1 MKLGKVLLLT
11 AAVLG
16 AAGSLSVTD
25 VQAKTGYQRTK
36 NLAVKPKAF
45 YSTSKHG
52 ATYQANGSL
61 TNFKFKKN
69 HALTHY
75 RDSTWVATS
84 KTYIKMHGK
93 HRLYYYV
100 HNSDGKAKGWVWS
113 GYLKAGKHNQM
124 RHEESKQ
131 VGNYVMAKPGKLY
144 QFGGGYRTKGFN
156 PFNIRFKHGI
166 KLSDKVTY
174 KRTQLWTVYKHGKAS
189 KYYYVT
195 SSDNQVK
202 GWVWHGFLKPGE
214 VKEAAKKPAPA
225 VTKPSG
231 GTSNN
236 QSNIGGVVVNS
247 KPTTPDQKPNLEN
260 WTTDDGKRERVVV
273 DYFELTNYLNKG
285 GSYNNAV
292 SVVMESK
299 FVNGKYIK
307 QRQTLTNITSELV
320 GNDAYSM
327 HRQIFATIDGKKTPV
342 NGYLKDPILLN
353 GDAIYNDSDDDYFV
367 SVREPERFKHYDIDQ
382 QDAYITEVP
391 VWYQYSVQDND
402 YSVWRFNLKTN
413 QWDKTQ
419 SHVADVVIH

>member
-16 AAGSLSVTD
+16 TVSSLAVTD
-25 VQAKTGYQRTK
+25 VQAKTGYHRTK
-36 NLAVKPKAF
+36 NTAVKPKAF

-75 RDSTWVATS
+75 RDSTWIATS

-93 HRLYYYV
+93 HHLYYYV
-100 HNSDGKAKGWVWS
+100 HNSDGKAQGWVWS

-124 RHEESKQ
+124 RQEASKQ

-144 QFGGGYRTKGFN
+144 QFGGGYRAKHFS

-214 VKEAAKKPAPA
+214 VKEAAKKPAPV
-225 VTKPSG
+225 VTKPNG
-231 GTSNN
+231 GS
-236 QSNIGGVVVNS
+236 VAV
-247 KPTTPDQKPNLEN
+247 TPNPVSPIQKPVSSAPA
-260 WTTDDGKRERVVV
+260 WATDDGRRARIAFDIDDLERWLAAGHSYDLGIYAAEHPENGDQHAAYLKSIYYKVDPVNSFYHPKRL
-273 DYFELTNYLNKG
+273 YGINK
-285 GSYNNAV
+285 
-292 SVVMESK
+292 
-299 FVNGKYIK
+299 
-307 QRQTLTNITSELV
+307 
-320 GNDAYSM
+320 
-327 HRQIFATIDGKKTPV
+327 DGKEVRVSIDEPTLANGDIILVSEEDWFSSLNAPDIHTKYLVDGWPQFYVTWTPTWEQ
-342 NGYLKDPILLN
+342 YDPIKNTNKSWKFNL
-353 GDAIYNDSDDDYFV
+353 DKQ
-367 SVREPERFKHYDIDQ
+367 EWER
-382 QDAYITEVP
+382 EVP
-391 VWYQYSVQDND
+391 IKVDNQ
-402 YSVWRFNLKTN
+402 K
-413 QWDKTQ
+413 Q
-419 SHVADVVIH
+419 SMLN

>member
-16 AAGSLSVTD
+16 TASSLAVTD
-25 VQAKTGYQRTK
+25 VQAKTGYHRTK
-36 NLAVKPKAF
+36 NTAVKPKAF

-93 HRLYYYV
+93 NHLYYYV
-100 HNSDGKAKGWVWS
+100 HNSDGKAQGWVWS

-124 RHEESKQ
+124 RHEASKQ

-144 QFGGGYRTKGFN
+144 QFGGGYRTKNFN
-156 PFNIRFKHGI
+156 PLNIRFKHGI

-214 VKEAAKKPAPA
+214 VKEEAKKPAPV
-225 VTKPSG
+225 VTKPNNSV
-231 GTSNN
+231 SNN
-236 QSNIGGVVVNS
+236 QGNVGNTVTNT
-247 KPTTPDQKPNLEN
+247 KPTVPAKKPTIPE
-260 WTTDDGKRERVVV
+260 WATDDGKRARIVINAEEFDEYIDEGLKYSFNVSMRMELDGERKIVSHLEKLLDESSPYHIRHQLYGVV
-273 DYFELTNYLNKG
+273 
-285 GSYNNAV
+285 
-292 SVVMESK
+292 
-299 FVNGKYIK
+299 
-307 QRQTLTNITSELV
+307 
-320 GNDAYSM
+320 
-327 HRQIFATIDGKKTPV
+327 DGKKIV
-342 NGYLKDPILLN
+342 LDYLSSPILTN
-353 GDAIYNDSDDDYFV
+353 GDILYHGGDEFYT
-367 SVREPERFKHYDIDQ
+367 SVGKPELTRQYSSEGKDVYKTW
-382 QDAYITEVP
+382 APT
-391 VWYQYSVQDND
+391 WYQYHQDSRD
-402 YSVWRFNLKTN
+402 FSIWQFNLRTRH
-413 QWDKTQ
+413 WDETDTHQ
-419 SHVADVVIH
+419 THVIAG